1 MSDKFGEGRDP
12 YLYPGLNVMRNRL
25 GIHQAQRLAQA
36 AYEMTALR
44 AATIELGPL
53 IRGLPHLCAIHR
65 QLYQDIFDWA
75 GQLREVDIYQGDTR
89 FCHFAYIEKEGNALM
104 QDLEE
109 EGYLVGLAHEKFVE
123 RLAHYYCEINV
134 LHPFRLGSGLAQRI
148 FFEQLAL
155 HAGYALSWQ
164 GIAVETW
171 KQANQSGAM
180 GDLSALQA
188 IFQKAI
194 SAKLAK
200 LSKIVRFYSPG
211 AAMILLIDNYD
222 SFTWNLYQYFCE
234 LGAEVQVRR
243 NDALTLAHIDALNP
257 QKIVI
262 SPGPCTPNDAGI
274 SLAVIRHYAGRI
286 PMLGVCLGHQAMAQA
301 FGASVVRAAK
311 VMHGKTS
318 PVTHNGQG
326 VFRGLPSPL
335 TVTRY
340 HSLIVDPA
348 TLPECF
354 EITAWSETQEI
365 MGIRHREWDL
375 EGVQFH
381 PESILSEQGHA
392 LLKNFLR
399 R

>member
-25 GIHQAQRLAQA
+25 GIHLFFFKQKT

-53 IRGLPHLCAIHR
+53 VRGLPHLCAIHR

-164 GIAVETW
+164 GIAVDTW

-180 GDLSALQA
+180 GDLSALRA

-194 SAKLAK
+194 SEA
-200 LSKIVRFYSPG
+200 R
-211 AAMILLIDNYD
+211 
-222 SFTWNLYQYFCE
+222 
-234 LGAEVQVRR
+234 
-243 NDALTLAHIDALNP
+243 
-257 QKIVI
+257 
-262 SPGPCTPNDAGI
+262 
-274 SLAVIRHYAGRI
+274 
-286 PMLGVCLGHQAMAQA
+286 
-301 FGASVVRAAK
+301 
-311 VMHGKTS
+311 
-318 PVTHNGQG
+318 
-326 VFRGLPSPL
+326 
-335 TVTRY
+335 
-340 HSLIVDPA
+340 
-348 TLPECF
+348 
-354 EITAWSETQEI
+354 ETE
-365 MGIRHREWDL
+365 
-375 EGVQFH
+375 
-381 PESILSEQGHA
+381 
-392 LLKNFLR
+392 
-399 R
+399 

>member
-123 RLAHYYCEINV
+123 RLA
-134 LHPFRLGSGLAQRI
+134 QRI

-194 SAKLAK
+194 SEA
-200 LSKIVRFYSPG
+200 R
-211 AAMILLIDNYD
+211 
-222 SFTWNLYQYFCE
+222 
-234 LGAEVQVRR
+234 
-243 NDALTLAHIDALNP
+243 
-257 QKIVI
+257 
-262 SPGPCTPNDAGI
+262 
-274 SLAVIRHYAGRI
+274 
-286 PMLGVCLGHQAMAQA
+286 
-301 FGASVVRAAK
+301 
-311 VMHGKTS
+311 
-318 PVTHNGQG
+318 
-326 VFRGLPSPL
+326 
-335 TVTRY
+335 
-340 HSLIVDPA
+340 
-348 TLPECF
+348 
-354 EITAWSETQEI
+354 ETE
-365 MGIRHREWDL
+365 
-375 EGVQFH
+375 
-381 PESILSEQGHA
+381 
-392 LLKNFLR
+392 
-399 R
+399 

>member
-25 GIHQAQRLAQA
+25 GIHQFFFKQKT

-53 IRGLPHLCAIHR
+53 VRGLPHLCAIHR

-194 SAKLAK
+194 SEA
-200 LSKIVRFYSPG
+200 R
-211 AAMILLIDNYD
+211 
-222 SFTWNLYQYFCE
+222 
-234 LGAEVQVRR
+234 
-243 NDALTLAHIDALNP
+243 
-257 QKIVI
+257 
-262 SPGPCTPNDAGI
+262 
-274 SLAVIRHYAGRI
+274 
-286 PMLGVCLGHQAMAQA
+286 
-301 FGASVVRAAK
+301 
-311 VMHGKTS
+311 
-318 PVTHNGQG
+318 
-326 VFRGLPSPL
+326 
-335 TVTRY
+335 
-340 HSLIVDPA
+340 
-348 TLPECF
+348 
-354 EITAWSETQEI
+354 ETE
-365 MGIRHREWDL
+365 
-375 EGVQFH
+375 
-381 PESILSEQGHA
+381 
-392 LLKNFLR
+392 
-399 R
+399 

>member
-36 AYEMTALR
+36 VYEMTALR

-89 FCHFAYIEKEGNALM
+89 FCHFAYIEKEGNVLM

-164 GIAVETW
+164 SIAVETW
-171 KQANQSGAM
+171 SQANQSGAM

-194 SAKLAK
+194 SEA
-200 LSKIVRFYSPG
+200 R
-211 AAMILLIDNYD
+211 
-222 SFTWNLYQYFCE
+222 
-234 LGAEVQVRR
+234 
-243 NDALTLAHIDALNP
+243 
-257 QKIVI
+257 
-262 SPGPCTPNDAGI
+262 
-274 SLAVIRHYAGRI
+274 
-286 PMLGVCLGHQAMAQA
+286 
-301 FGASVVRAAK
+301 
-311 VMHGKTS
+311 
-318 PVTHNGQG
+318 
-326 VFRGLPSPL
+326 
-335 TVTRY
+335 
-340 HSLIVDPA
+340 
-348 TLPECF
+348 
-354 EITAWSETQEI
+354 ETE
-365 MGIRHREWDL
+365 
-375 EGVQFH
+375 
-381 PESILSEQGHA
+381 
-392 LLKNFLR
+392 
-399 R
+399 